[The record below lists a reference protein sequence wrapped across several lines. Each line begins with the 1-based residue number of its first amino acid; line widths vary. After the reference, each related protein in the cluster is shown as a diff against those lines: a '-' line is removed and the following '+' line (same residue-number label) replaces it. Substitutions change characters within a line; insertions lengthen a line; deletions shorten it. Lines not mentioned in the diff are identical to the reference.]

1 MQTDCRGVE
10 FTAKEPRAMAAFDAT
25 IEGYLGLAADTGP
38 RLKAVFEADPD
49 MPMAHVLKGYFFMLM
64 ASAPLKARAAKAS
77 AEADARMD
85 AATPRE
91 RRHAAALA
99 AWVRGRHGEAV
110 RSWESILAEH
120 PRDVLALRLSH
131 HGHFYK
137 GDSANLR
144 AGVERALPAW
154 DASVPGFGF
163 VKGMHAF
170 GLEETGAYDAA
181 VAAGKDALALQS
193 KDPWAIHA
201 VAHVH
206 EMAGRAKEGL
216 DWIAANEPGWTGCN
230 NFRYHVWWHRAL
242 MLLARGDTAA
252 VLALYDRDLWDETSD
267 EYLDL
272 CNDAALL
279 LRLELHGVDVGDR
292 WRALGE
298 KCRSRTNDRMLAFVD
313 AHFALALAAAKR
325 SEAAEMLDG
334 LAAYAETDEE
344 DNAAVTR
351 AVGLDLARAMAA
363 YKEGAYG
370 RTVDLLAPVMKD
382 MIRVGGS
389 HAQRDLFTM
398 VLLDAALRA
407 GRVDLAR
414 ALADERLSRKP
425 GDAWT
430 VVQRAKAWAI

>member
-1 MQTDCRGVE
+1 MQTDCRGLE
-10 FTAKEPRAMAAFDAT
+10 FTAKGPDAMAAFDAT
-25 IEGYLGLAADTGP
+25 IDGYLGLAADTGP

-77 AEADARMD
+77 AEAEARMG
-85 AATPRE
+85 AATSRE
-91 RRHAAALA
+91 RRHASALA
-99 AWVRGRHGEAV
+99 AWVGGRHGEAV
-110 RSWESILAEH
+110 RAWEAILAEY

-131 HGHFYK
+131 HGYFYK

-154 DASVPGFGF
+154 DAGVPGFGF

-181 VAAGKDALALQS
+181 VAAGKDALALQA

-206 EMAGRAKEGL
+206 EMTGRAKDGL
-216 DWIAANEPGWTGCN
+216 DWIAANESGWKGCN

-242 MLLARGDTAA
+242 MHLARGDTAA

-279 LRLELHGVDVGDR
+279 LRLELHGIDVGDR
-292 WRALGE
+292 WLALGE

-313 AHFALALAAAKR
+313 AHFVLALSAAGR
-325 SEAAEMLDG
+325 PEAAEMLDG
-334 LAAYAETDEE
+334 LAVYAETDE
-344 DNAAVTR
+344 DNATVTR
-351 AVGLDLARAMAA
+351 AVGLDLARSLAA
-363 YKEGAYG
+363 YKEGAYA
-370 RTVDLLAPVMKD
+370 RTVDLLVPIMKD
-382 MIRVGGS
+382 LVRVGGS
-389 HAQRDLFTM
+389 HAQRDLFSM

-407 GRVDLAR
+407 GRTDLAR
-414 ALADERLSRKP
+414 ALADQRLSRKP

-430 VVQRAKAWAI
+430 VARRAQAGAA